1 MQIIKSQ
8 FNNKIEWHT
17 MLASGNRVFI
27 GSNAA
32 VPNALVDSLI
42 NDAKNIT
49 DLEMTHI
56 ATLGENKW
64 ALPEYK
70 NRFKINTFFIHGEA
84 VRKAVDEGRAD
95 YTPCSLSRVSTLFSD
110 STLPL
115 DAALIMVSPPDSLGY
130 CSLGVSVDI
139 VMSAA
144 RNAKHIIAQINPNMP
159 RTAGHSFLHISE
171 FSACIEQAQEIPEFE
186 MAEATKI
193 SDRIAQYVAMLIND
207 GATIQLGV
215 GKIPNA
221 VTRYLHSHKNLGVH
235 SELMSDGIAEL
246 MQKGVVN
253 NREKTFHPGK
263 TVTSFCLGSNELYK
277 FIHNNP
283 HVEFYPSSYINKPA
297 NIAKN
302 KNMVSI
308 NGAIEVDLS
317 GQVVADSIG
326 YQFYSGIGGQVD
338 FVEGASKS
346 EGGKP
351 IIALS
356 STAKNGTVSRIVANI
371 SEGAGVVTSRGDV
384 HYVVTEFGVA
394 SLRGKSVRERALEL
408 IRVAHP
414 SFRNDLLQQIRRHLW
429 VPDYQKQFPTDVLE
443 FGEMQLQPIVID
455 TEKFYLRPLNPADER
470 RLQEFFYSHTKETL
484 RLRYNYIPQN
494 MTREKSCDLVSVDQ
508 SKDIALTIVQ
518 QEGSRTRIEAVGR
531 YYLYPDQACE
541 VAFVTRETNQG
552 KGMAKRLMQ
561 EMIKI
566 ASARG
571 LKKMFA
577 MVKSENKAMISV
589 FENFGF
595 KRVFNSDPGEIELVR
610 HLSSADANLAL
621 KIKDD
626 PTDEATQKNVSISKG
641 ATP

>member
-1 MQIIKSQ
+1 MQMVKSQ
-8 FNNKIEWHT
+8 FNNAIEWHT
-17 MLASGNRVFI
+17 VLKSGNRVFI

-32 VPNALVDSLI
+32 VPNALIDSLI
-42 NDAKNIT
+42 TDGKKIE
-49 DLEMTHI
+49 DLELIHI
-56 ATLGENKW
+56 ATFGKNKW

-70 NRFKINTFFIHGEA
+70 NRFKVNTFFIHGDA
-84 VRKAVDEGRAD
+84 VRQAVDEGRAD
-95 YTPCSLSRVSTLFSD
+95 YTPCSFSRISTLFSD

-115 DAALIMVSPPDSLGY
+115 DVALIMVSPPDSLGY

-144 RNAKHIIAQINPNMP
+144 RNSKYIIAQINPKMP
-159 RTAGHSFLHISE
+159 RTAGHSFLHVSE
-171 FSACIEQAQEIPEFE
+171 FSACIEHAQDIPEMTVVE
-186 MAEATKI
+186 GSKI
-193 SDRIAQYVAMLIND
+193 SDRIAQYVAMLVSD

-215 GKIPNA
+215 GKIPDA
-221 VTRYLHSHKNLGVH
+221 VTRYLHTHKNLGVH
-235 SELMSDGIAEL
+235 SEMISDGIAEL
-246 MQKGVVN
+246 MQKGVIN

-263 TVTSFCLGSNELYK
+263 TVTSFCVGSDKLYR
-277 FIHNNP
+277 FVHNNP

-302 KNMVSI
+302 KDMVSI
-308 NGAIEVDLS
+308 NSAIEVDLS

-326 YQFYSGIGGQVD
+326 YQFHSGIGGQVD

-346 EGGKP
+346 IGGKP
-351 IIALS
+351 IIALP
-356 STAKNGTVSRIVANI
+356 STAKNGTISRIVANI

-414 SFRNDLLQQIRRHLW
+414 SFREGLLQQIRRHLW
-429 VPDYQKQFPTDVLE
+429 VPDYQKHFPTDVPE
-443 FGEMQLQPIVID
+443 FGDMQLQPIIID
-455 TEKFYLRPLNPADER
+455 AEKFYLRPLNPSDER

-531 YYLYPDQACE
+531 YYLYPEKSCE

-552 KGMAKRLMQ
+552 KGMAKRLLQ
-561 EMIKI
+561 EMIYI

-577 MVKSENKAMISV
+577 MVKSENKAMIFV
-589 FENFGF
+589 FEHFGF
-595 KRVFNSDPGEIELVR
+595 KRVFNADPGEIELVR
-610 HLSSADANLAL
+610 HLYSPAMG
-621 KIKDD
+621 
-626 PTDEATQKNVSISKG
+626 DEIQNAEKG
-641 ATP
+641 TVQ